1 MPSKSKRRNISRSTT
16 RAALCKA
23 AYACA
28 TGSVLFS
35 VLLSQSAVSLAMALS
50 AILWHEGGH
59 LLLFLLT
66 GNGVPRLVLRGG
78 GLRLLPA
85 GAMPPKA
92 EAAVAA
98 AGPGCNLLL
107 GWLLYRFVGSA
118 AAKQLAVM
126 HFITGL
132 FNLLPVGTSD
142 GGRLLF
148 LFCHAF
154 LPESTTRRL
163 TAGAGVCTAAF
174 FFFYA
179 VVLYYF
185 TGEGL
190 CGILFVIFLVTER
203 AVGVQTVLEETGEKR
218 RKRE

>member
-1 MPSKSKRRNISRSTT
+1 MPSPSKRRNISKSTT

-23 AYACA
+23 AYLCA

-66 GNGVPRLVLRGG
+66 GNGVPAFVLRGNG
-78 GLRLLPA
+78 FRLLPA
-85 GAMPPKA
+85 GAMSPRA

-98 AGPGCNLLL
+98 AGPGCNLLF

-132 FNLLPVGTSD
+132 FNLLPIGTSD

-148 LFCHAF
+148 LFLHAF
-154 LPESTTRRL
+154 LPGSTARRL
-163 TAGAGVCTAAF
+163 TDAVGALTAAF

-179 VVLYYF
+179 VILYYF

-203 AVGVQTVLEETGEKR
+203 ATCVQTVSEETGGKR
-218 RKRE
+218 RKQE